1 MIFRILKFLQNLCE
15 NHNRAL
21 QDFLREQTLENGEIS
36 SKSKNFVYLLCII
49 YKRFLNINCKELIWL
64 GIQIVDTLVEFIQG
78 PCKLNQ
84 MQIVK
89 DKGLDTA
96 RDVLFGLKTR
106 YELNQ
111 AGFTSEHDS
120 NYVSLLKFKTIV
132 LINSLCEG
140 NTNESEIRIYEEIP
154 KSIEI
159 DILLQRLV
167 ES

>member
-1 MIFRILKFLQNLCE
+1 
-15 NHNRAL
+15 
-21 QDFLREQTLENGEIS
+21 
-36 SKSKNFVYLLCII
+36 
-49 YKRFLNINCKELIWL
+49 
-64 GIQIVDTLVEFIQG
+64 
-78 PCKLNQ
+78 